1 MLVQG
6 VLDKSSNTVV
16 IPDKPLVWVDD
27 GSGGGSGGGGSVT
40 VSNFPAT
47 QNVAIVSGS
56 VSVGNWPASQ
66 PVSGTVTID
75 NFPATQAVSGTVSI
89 SGTVAVSGPLTNAQ
103 LTAVTGTAAQ
113 TAIATD
119 PSAAGLT
126 INALLRGILQELQ
139 VQTAL
144 LEDIKTNTTS
154 AP

>member
-27 GSGGGSGGGGSVT
+27 GSGGGGGGGGGSVT

-66 PVSGTVTID
+66 P
-75 NFPATQAVSGTVSI
+75 VSGTVSI

-126 INALLRGILQELQ
+126 INALLRGILQELKT
-139 VQTAL
+139 QTAL
-144 LEDIKTNTTS
+144 LEDIKTNTTP